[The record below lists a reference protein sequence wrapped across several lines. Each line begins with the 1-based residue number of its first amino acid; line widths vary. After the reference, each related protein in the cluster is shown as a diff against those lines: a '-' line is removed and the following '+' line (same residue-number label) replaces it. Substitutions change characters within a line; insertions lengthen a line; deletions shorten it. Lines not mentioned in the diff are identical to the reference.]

1 MRCLKKKSGIVR
13 EEKTREKKNN
23 RSNRVTINM
32 ILTSQYRSRDVW
44 YNFSVCVTTGIAV
57 TKRGASEGYAM
68 NFSLNF
74 SKSSTYCH
82 NFTK

>member
-1 MRCLKKKSGIVR
+1 MFEKKIRYCERR
-13 EEKTREKKNN
+13 EDKRKKNN